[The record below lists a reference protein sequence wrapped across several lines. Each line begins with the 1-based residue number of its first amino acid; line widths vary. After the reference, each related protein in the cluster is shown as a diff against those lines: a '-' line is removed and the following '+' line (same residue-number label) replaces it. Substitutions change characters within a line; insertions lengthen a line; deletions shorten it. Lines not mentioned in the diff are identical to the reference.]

1 VAKRVVIAVIG
12 EKKDDGVFEEAIG
25 FETIHDVSDM
35 AVRDADGV
43 VMVSPFLAEDFLV
56 WEVRWDL
63 SWSRGRLCRRAFGCW
78 FFRRLIGSVQTKG
91 FPFGRVVQS
100 AFPLFP

>member
-1 VAKRVVIAVIG
+1 MDTAFVAELLVAKRVVIAVIG

-56 WEVRWDL
+56 WEVRWYFHGRGVDFVGEL
-63 SWSRGRLCRRAFGCW
+63 S
-78 FFRRLIGSVQTKG
+78 SVG
-91 FPFGRVVQS
+91 FS
-100 AFPLFP
+100 AA